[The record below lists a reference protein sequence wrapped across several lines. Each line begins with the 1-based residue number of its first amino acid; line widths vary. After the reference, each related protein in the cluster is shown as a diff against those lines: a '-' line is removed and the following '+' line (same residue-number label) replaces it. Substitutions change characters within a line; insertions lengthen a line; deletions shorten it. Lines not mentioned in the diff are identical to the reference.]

1 MMTPKDG
8 KGFDASGKGLPVLK
22 KLMKYG
28 TLGSHGGWAHN
39 WFSRSLKEGLITKE
53 EAATIRM
60 IEKVMRT
67 RFISKYVKS
76 WQISPMIIPA

>member
-1 MMTPKDG
+1 MYRMYRISKIRG
-8 KGFDASGKGLPVLK
+8 IFSALNREGFLK
-22 KLMKYG
+22 
-28 TLGSHGGWAHN
+28 
-39 WFSRSLKEGLITKE
+39 ITKE

-76 WQISPMIIPA
+76 